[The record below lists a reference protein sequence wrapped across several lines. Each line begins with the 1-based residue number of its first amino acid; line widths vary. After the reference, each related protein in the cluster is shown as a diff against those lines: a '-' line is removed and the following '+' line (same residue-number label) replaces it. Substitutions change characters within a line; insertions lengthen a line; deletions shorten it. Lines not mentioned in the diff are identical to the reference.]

1 MLLKLFLCS
10 HIYSQ
15 SAFHNNGNVQIH
27 ENGAIGFHIDLVND
41 GIFNKNQGLTGF
53 YSKNGFLSISGENSP
68 IFKNLEVDVSENLFL
83 YTCVGITKSKLLITG
98 LIVTPRENPNISLD
112 FINYDVYAGEGD
124 FTHVKGY
131 VSVLN
136 EGDFVFPIGDNNV
149 YRPMILPNQLKGD
162 IFKGAYFSEN
172 PNFPTVFD
180 TTFDTSK
187 KQLTI
192 DKVNEEEY
200 WDLDGTNQTT
210 IILTWNYD
218 SNINLL
224 STNISS
230 LRVVGSSVDL
240 EKWVDLGQKNISGN
254 LEEGQIE
261 SELFIP
267 NNYEVITIGSDSF
280 TENSQNYNFG
290 FSPNGDGIN
299 DTFVVDGIESRP
311 NNTLYV
317 YNRWGALVYSKK
329 GYDNSW
335 GGISTNNLTIY
346 KNKLLPVGTYFY
358 ILKFHDER
366 KNWEGYIY
374 INR

>member
-1 MLLKLFLCS
+1 M
-10 HIYSQ
+10 
-15 SAFHNNGNVQIH
+15 
-27 ENGAIGFHIDLVND
+27 
-41 GIFNKNQGLTGF
+41 
-53 YSKNGFLSISGENSP
+53 
-68 IFKNLEVDVSENLFL
+68 
-83 YTCVGITKSKLLITG
+83 
-98 LIVTPRENPNISLD
+98 
-112 FINYDVYAGEGD
+112 
-124 FTHVKGY
+124 
-131 VSVLN
+131 LN

-230 LRVVGSSVDL
+230 LRVVGWSVDL